1 VTLRGHLGRFDVA
14 REERRVLRL
23 EGPRLAAAARLE
35 RAPRAPAREE
45 ARVVELRKRAAR
57 RHALDQ
63 QALGEREPILGPG
76 APDEREAQTGT
87 LRQQPGEGRELRR
100 RVGRHLGAACREDAL
115 VEGDLAALALRKERA
130 GCLERGGHRALDGR
144 LERAGQDRADVR
156 AGALLAV
163 LERNRERD
171 VAARS
176 A

>member
-1 VTLRGHLGRFDVA
+1 MTLRGHLGRFDVA

-35 RAPRAPAREE
+35 RAPR
-45 ARVVELRKRAAR
+45 
-57 RHALDQ
+57 LDQ